1 MASKISAFNAVVSV
15 LFDKSTL
22 AFRSAYFYGGLSL
35 IYLNNNL
42 SCHDD
47 NGIANFVASINVESW
62 KLLYTLKM
70 YIN

>member
-22 AFRSAYFYGGLSL
+22 AFLFYGGLSL